1 MNKTVHKR
9 LRTNG
14 NYMHLMRNKMIGLC
28 QYEKFIVPMWLF
40 QHLSE
45 LNKSKQSELHAIHAH
60 TVHRLPRDSF
70 YVTIP
75 RYKVHFFHFNGS
87 PKNTYIENLPFSI
100 EQYFMDT
107 NCDGERDIGRVRD
120 RAIEREK
127 ETEKDRKTP
136 IQTENEER
144 KHGIDFEQQFGFNCI
159 YSINFIEAE

>member
-1 MNKTVHKR
+1 MDRKCSFSFFPTKIQTQNFDWLFYYVKMKKKNKLHWVNKTVHKR

-60 TVHRLPRDSF
+60 AVHRLPRDSF

-87 PKNTYIENLPFSI
+87 PKNTYIENLPFFI
-100 EQYFMDT
+100 EQCFMDT
-107 NCDGERDIGRVRD
+107 NYNGER
-120 RAIEREK
+120 ERHRQSK
-127 ETEKDRKTP
+127 G
-136 IQTENEER
+136 Q
-144 KHGIDFEQQFGFNCI
+144 
-159 YSINFIEAE
+159 S